1 MWKMKELDIRV
12 LYIIV
17 LMFNVIC
24 YAFFAGGTVNVI
36 SFIATREYDGSIRES
51 YDSSWGFSIY

>member
-1 MWKMKELDIRV
+1 MKELEIRV

-17 LMFNVIC
+17 LMLTVIC
-24 YAFFAGGTVNVI
+24 YVFFAGDTVNVI
-36 SFIATREYDGSIRES
+36 SFIATREYDGSIRDS